1 MNTKTS
7 KLYVTMTDKFLS
19 GWGMAKGKINKLI
32 IECDTWEQA
41 ETIERNAHNRSEME
55 DINIETVK
63 PYYKENVK
71 ESWKT
76 YSKLGAIWKR

>member
-41 ETIERNAHNRSEME
+41 ETIERNAHNRSEMKYV
-55 DINIETVK
+55 NIRTTK